1 MQDQFGGNAELSGP
15 ELIAVLAFYGFIL
28 VVVIAIQILICWL
41 LSRLQSALPQ
51 QFRRH
56 SPGQAYL
63 MLIPLFNFVWM
74 FIYPQGLSDG
84 YAQFFNSQGINKGD
98 CNKQLALWWAICVV
112 ASLIPCIGL
121 IPAFA
126 SFVLMIM
133 FFVKMNELRTQV
145 LGMSNQMM

>member
-1 MQDQFGGNAELSGP
+1 MQDQFGGNPQLSGP
-15 ELIAVLAFYGFIL
+15 ELVAVLAFYGFIL
-28 VVVIAIQILICWL
+28 VVIIGIQILICWL
-41 LSRLQSALPQ
+41 LSRLQSALPAQ
-51 QFRRH
+51 VRRH

-63 MLIPLFNFVWM
+63 MLIPLFNIVWM

-84 YAQFFNSQGINKGD
+84 YAQFFNSQGVNKGD
-98 CNKQLALWWAICVV
+98 CNKQLALWWAICIV
-112 ASLIPCIGL
+112 ASMIPCIGL

-145 LGMSNQMM
+145 LGMTNRSF

>member
-1 MQDQFGGNAELSGP
+1 MQDQFGANPEIGGAELV
-15 ELIAVLAFYGFIL
+15 AMLAFYGFIL
-28 VVVIAIQILICWL
+28 VVIIAIQILVCWL
-41 LSRLQSALPQ
+41 LSRIQGALPQ

-63 MLIPLFNFVWM
+63 MLIPLFNLVWM

-98 CNKQLALWWAICVV
+98 CNKQLALWWAICIV
-112 ASLIPCIGL
+112 ASMIPCIGL

-145 LGMSNQMM
+145 LGMTNQMM